1 MKNPLLFAVAV
12 AAGLFSLSACSNK
25 PEEVTSTA
33 PDPMAS
39 QLANAAPVEL
49 PPAIAESVSLRCG
62 DNSLVYVD
70 FFQGNKQV
78 QLKTEKTGK
87 ATMLKA
93 PAAGEPYVADG
104 GYKLTG
110 TSKNVNV
117 TLPGKSAKTCHA

>member
-1 MKNPLLFAVAV
+1 MKNTPVYV
-12 AAGLFSLSACSNK
+12 AALALLSLTACESK
-25 PEEVTSTA
+25 PEEVSSTA

-49 PPAIAESVSLRCG
+49 PPAISSTATLRCG
-62 DNSLVYVD
+62 DNSLVFVD

-78 QLKTEKTGK
+78 QLRTEKGGK

-93 PAAGEPYVADG
+93 AAEGGPFEADG

-110 TSKNVNV
+110 TPKSVNV
-117 TLPGKSAKTCHA
+117 TLPGKGSKTCHV

>member
-1 MKNPLLFAVAV
+1 MKNLSPIAFAAAALLSL
-12 AAGLFSLSACSNK
+12 AACNNK

-49 PPAIAESVSLRCG
+49 PPAIAESVTLRCG
-62 DNSLVYVD
+62 DNSLIYVD

-78 QLKTEKTGK
+78 QLKTEKGGP
-87 ATMLKA
+87 ATILKA
-93 PAAGEPYVADG
+93 PAAGQAYEAAG

-110 TSKNVNV
+110 TSKSVNV
-117 TLPGKSAKTCHA
+117 TIPGKGSKTCHT